1 MPPKRQWVPRP
12 VSKADLLTAPPD
24 HIQILDPADDRIHAF
39 TGLTDV
45 AMRAVREPAEGIF
58 VAEGVTVVRRAL
70 AAGYRPIAALA
81 TAKWLRLLETEG
93 ILEAQVP
100 RYEADDQVLRSI
112 TGYTVHRGV
121 LVLMARFPDPSVAS
135 LVAGARRLV
144 LLEDLK
150 EHTNVGAII
159 RCCAAFGVDAVI
171 TSPTCADPLYRRA
184 VKVSM
189 GTVFQVPWTRAPH
202 WQECLDEVQ
211 SAGFELAALTPAPGA
226 SDLRAWAQHLP
237 PKVALVFGTEGPG
250 LTDGTLQ
257 RCRHRVRIPMSGGVD
272 SLNVAAAAA
281 VALYA
286 LQLPESDGEIAGEP

>member
-1 MPPKRQWVPRP
+1 M
-12 VSKADLLTAPPD
+12 ADPLTAQSGR
-24 HIQILDPADDRIHAF
+24 IQILDPTDERIHAF

-45 AMRAVREPAEGIF
+45 AMRSVREPAEGIF
-58 VAEGVTVVRRAL
+58 IAEGVTVVRRAL

-81 TAKWLRLLETEG
+81 TEKWLRLLDAEDLLDER
-93 ILEAQVP
+93 LP
-100 RYEADDQVLRSI
+100 RFEADEQVLRSI

-121 LVLMARFPDPSVAS
+121 LVLMARFPDPPVPS
-135 LVAGARRLV
+135 LLAGASRLV

-189 GTVFQVPWTRAPH
+189 GTVFQVPWTRAEQ
-202 WQECLDEVQ
+202 WQECLDEVE
-211 SAGFELAALTPAPGA
+211 SAGFELAALTPDLEA
-226 SDLRAWAQHLP
+226 SDLRAWARTLP
-237 PKVALVFGTEGPG
+237 PKVALVFGTEGRG
-250 LTDGTLQ
+250 LTHDTLR
-257 RCRHRVRIPMSGGVD
+257 RCHHRVRIPMSGGVD

-286 LQLPESDGEIAGEP
+286 LQPPEPDSGVAGEP